1 MTALRFSSCL
11 GVLILEPLC
20 LPHPCLPP
28 IHQLWQQQQQHHQYH
43 LEQASEHIVLD
54 RRTLTLL
61 FSLETEYLAIGEQG
75 GRTTRVDKHNM
86 IVATAA
92 TCAHQRD

>member
-1 MTALRFSSCL
+1 LPSASVFTADFISYGNNNSSTTS
-11 GVLILEPLC
+11 IT
-20 LPHPCLPP
+20 
-28 IHQLWQQQQQHHQYH
+28 